1 MTPTYSAVL
10 KRALLAGLLV
20 GIALGVYVLAV
31 VEPVITDAIVL
42 EERLSEVHTQAESAV
57 EHTHGD
63 DALVS
68 RRGQLAGGFAASVA
82 LSVIVAGVFG
92 TLFAAVRHR
101 LPGRNDFQRSMWL
114 GTVGF
119 VSVALIPG
127 LKYPANPPAVGDA
140 ATVGERSVQWL
151 SLVIVSM
158 IAVFFL
164 SRLSVALR
172 SRTDDAARYC
182 LVAVASIGVFGALLA
197 LYPSTPDS
205 ISPDVPAAL
214 VWDFRLRSL
223 GSLALLW
230 GGIGAGFG
238 LFMNSLAQRDTVTD
252 TVTPDVYV

>member
-1 MTPTYSAVL
+1 VTPTYGAVL
-10 KRALLAGLLV
+10 KRALLAGVLV
-20 GIALGVYVLAV
+20 GIALGVYVLVV

-42 EERLSEVHTQAESAV
+42 EERLSDVHTQAELVVA
-57 EHTHGD
+57 HTHGD

-68 RRGQLAGGFAASVA
+68 RRGQLAGGFVASVA

-101 LPGRNDFQRSMWL
+101 LPGR
-114 GTVGF
+114 TVGF

-172 SRTDDAARYC
+172 SRIDDAARC
-182 LVAVASIGVFGALLA
+182 CFVAVASIGAFGALLA

-223 GSLALLW
+223 GSLVLLW

-238 LFMNSLAQRDTVTD
+238 LFMNSLTQRDTATV

>member
-1 MTPTYSAVL
+1 VL
-10 KRALLAGLLV
+10 KRALLAGVLV
-20 GIALGVYVLAV
+20 GIALGVYVLVV
-31 VEPVITDAIVL
+31 VEPVITDAIAL
-42 EERLSEVHTQAESAV
+42 EERLGDGHTHAASDAA
-57 EHTHGD
+57 HTHGD

-68 RRGQLAGGFAASVA
+68 RRGQLVGGFVASVA
-82 LSVIVAGVFG
+82 LGVIVAGVFG
-92 TLFAAVRHR
+92 TIFAAVRHR
-101 LPGRNDFQRSMWL
+101 LPGRNDFHRSLWL

-151 SLVIVSM
+151 SLVVVSM

-164 SRLSVALR
+164 GRLSVALR
-172 SRTDDAARYC
+172 SRIDDASRC
-182 LVAVASIGVFGALLA
+182 CVVAVASVGVFGALLV

-205 ISPDVPAAL
+205 ISPSAPAAL

-230 GGIGAGFG
+230 AGIGAGFG
-238 LFMNSLAQRDTVTD
+238 LFMNSLTQRATTTVAA
-252 TVTPDVYV
+252 DVLV